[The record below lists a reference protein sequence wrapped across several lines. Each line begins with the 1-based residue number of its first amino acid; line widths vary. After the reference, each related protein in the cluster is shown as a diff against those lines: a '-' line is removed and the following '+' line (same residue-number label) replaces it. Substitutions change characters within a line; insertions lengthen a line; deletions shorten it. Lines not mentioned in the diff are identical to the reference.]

1 MSFLIFFGIISG
13 CFFITVSLISLL
25 AVFITLDDKD
35 FVPAAEAFIVFGL
48 SAYLGT
54 IILIATREAINSQP
68 PTRDIHLTVP
78 KDSSVDAQVTSGN
91 NTINITDL

>member
-1 MSFLIFFGIISG
+1 M
-13 CFFITVSLISLL
+13 
-25 AVFITLDDKD
+25 DDKD
-35 FVPAAEAFIVFGL
+35 FVPSAEAFIVFGL

-68 PTRDIHLTVP
+68 PTRDIHLRVP